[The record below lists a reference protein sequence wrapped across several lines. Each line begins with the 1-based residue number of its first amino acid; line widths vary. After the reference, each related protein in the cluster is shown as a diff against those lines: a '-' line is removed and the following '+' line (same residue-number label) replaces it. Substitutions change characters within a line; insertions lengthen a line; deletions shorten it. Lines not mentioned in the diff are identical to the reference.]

1 MTASSPI
8 HIAHSKA
15 KDNIKTEALDNL
27 FSPRGS
33 RKRKTRRLKERRRL
47 EIPILDAEKI
57 RATIM
62 TMTPNPIRRVFPS
75 REESR

>member
-1 MTASSPI
+1 M
-8 HIAHSKA
+8 
-15 KDNIKTEALDNL
+15 
-27 FSPRGS
+27 
-33 RKRKTRRLKERRRL
+33 RRLKERRRL